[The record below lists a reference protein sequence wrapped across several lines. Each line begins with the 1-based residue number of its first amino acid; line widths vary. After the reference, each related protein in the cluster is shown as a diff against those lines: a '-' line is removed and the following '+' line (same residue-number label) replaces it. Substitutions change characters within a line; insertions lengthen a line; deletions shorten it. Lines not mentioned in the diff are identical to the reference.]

1 VTAIKIATGAVGLSL
16 TKSAILTNF
25 GTDVRSE
32 IAISIKLLLR
42 SRLWFLVT
50 SSKCRRIFPLS
61 KGLTGVSEG
70 VFLGRVPV
78 SRYRITNKNLL
89 LSPPGLKC
97 SVARVRYMAKRPCQP
112 GHATFYL
119 GGGRV
124 PFLSFSKPPHSLTKF
139 YARVLIKE
147 AVYPVTRRM
156 IASQFREQTPR
167 IQLGLHDHRI
177 LYTSS
182 K

>member
-1 VTAIKIATGAVGLSL
+1 VDHVSPDEGIKIATVAVGLSL

-50 SSKCRRIFPLS
+50 SSKRRRIFPLS

-89 LSPPGLKC
+89 
-97 SVARVRYMAKRPCQP
+97 
-112 GHATFYL
+112 
-119 GGGRV
+119 